1 MPMLWITA
9 LLAFALF
16 TRNQK
21 KRKKCTLISLLMVLF
36 FGNEFIV
43 NEFLLLW
50 EKDPVAIEKTESHE
64 YSIVLTGVTNT
75 EVTMKDRVY
84 FTKGADRVLHT
95 VQLYKLGKIK
105 KILIS
110 GGSGLVVGE
119 KIREAD
125 QLKNVFLF
133 CGIPQS
139 DLIIENASRNT
150 HENAAFSKKVL
161 DSLGVKSTPLLIT
174 SAFHMRRSDA
184 CFIKAGVNADIFPV
198 DIYTRDRKFTPDKLF
213 IPSESAFSKW
223 ALLLHEILGYVVYKV
238 AGYA

>member
-1 MPMLWITA
+1 MVWITV
-9 LLAFALF
+9 LLVVALF

-21 KRKKCTLISLLMVLF
+21 RKKRCILISLLMVLF

-50 EKDPVAIEKTESHE
+50 EKDPVAIQKLEPHE
-64 YSIVLTGVTNT
+64 LGIVLTGVTNT
-75 EVTMKDRVY
+75 EVSVKDRVY

-95 VQLYKLGKIK
+95 VQLYKSGKVK

-110 GGSGLVVGE
+110 GGSGLVLGE

-125 QLKNVFLF
+125 QLKNVFLY
-133 CGIPQS
+133 CGIPEK

-150 HENAAFSKKVL
+150 WENALFSKRVL
-161 DSLGVKSTPLLIT
+161 DNVRIKTTPLLIT
-174 SAFHMRRSDA
+174 SAFHMRRSEA
-184 CFIKAGVNADIFPV
+184 CFIKAGMNVDIFPV
-198 DIYTRDRKFTPDKLF
+198 DIYTRDRKFAPDKLF

-223 ALLLHEILGYVVYKV
+223 ALLIHECLGFVVYKMV
-238 AGYA
+238 GYA